1 MLDVMAA
8 PIIDR
13 ALYCGKEGAE
23 RETECALSVIITE
36 QYLLVKPCV
45 SPSGPRVYFTIATLH
60 PPSCLEITCFLSNII
75 VSVLLFLTFKNLLNA

>member
-13 ALYCGKEGAE
+13 AEGAE

-45 SPSGPRVYFTIATLH
+45 SPSGPGVYFTVATLH
-60 PPSCLEITCFLSNII
+60 PPSRLEITLCFLSNITT
-75 VSVLLFLTFKNLLNA
+75 SVLLFLTFKNPLNA

>member
-13 ALYCGKEGAE
+13 ALYCSKEGAE
-23 RETECALSVIITE
+23 RDTECALSVIITE

-45 SPSGPRVYFTIATLH
+45 SPSGPRVYFTIATLRNNIMLLVKH
-60 PPSCLEITCFLSNII
+60 HNVHTAFSYIQKPSECLN
-75 VSVLLFLTFKNLLNA
+75 